1 MGVGADSRRRGKVP
15 GAAPPPP
22 LYNRPLLII
31 GVRGGGGG
39 LLSDASAVVKRG
51 GRPGLTSCG
60 VHAKR
65 RPPVKG
71 SGGTSPRSRIP
82 RQPALPPGRDEDG
95 VSSLT

>member
-15 GAAPPPP
+15 GAAPPAPIQSTASD
-22 LYNRPLLII
+22 NRSE
-31 GVRGGGGG
+31 GRGGG

-82 RQPALPPGRDEDG
+82 RQPVLPPGRDEDG